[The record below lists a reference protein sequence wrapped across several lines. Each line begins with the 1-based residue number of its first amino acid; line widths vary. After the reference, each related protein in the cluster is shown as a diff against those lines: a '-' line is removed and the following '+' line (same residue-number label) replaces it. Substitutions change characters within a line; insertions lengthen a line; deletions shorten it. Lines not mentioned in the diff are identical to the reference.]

1 MAIAP
6 LLRAAMSPRRLRS
19 LVLVGVVICL
29 AAAGIAAAVTVRG
42 TASGGVDAEFDRNHG
57 PDLVVYVAADRA
69 SDTARLLS
77 ADPHVRGAGRPVASA
92 DATIIGGEQ
101 AIPVELRA
109 AQAPGSLNA
118 PVIVDGRGVRN
129 AGEVLV
135 DAGLAD
141 ADGIELGDTIT
152 VQGELGSATLTV
164 VGTGYDFTDCLYPNC
179 DPPHLWTAGATMAGL
194 VDLGVASRLVP
205 VDVDDDPRAITAVV
219 GDVRAALGDSLLG
232 WNDWAD
238 TRGDMLVET
247 DFFGA
252 FLGGFGAFVMLS
264 CAVVVASAIGART
277 VARRRMIGLYKAV
290 GYTSRQLGAA
300 IVLEH
305 LAIALIACAAGNLL
319 ASVLAPTFRV
329 GSLRVIET
337 PTWAWNGRAFLTSTV
352 AVCTIVVMATVLP
365 AVRAGRIEVAEALA
379 GTTGRR
385 RRSTVRSR
393 SEPALTRLPLT
404 AWLGLTSLRVRP
416 LRTVLNVMAVMIAV
430 VAAVVSMAI
439 DRSVDRVLDDPA
451 LAGDPAD
458 AFVSSVTAADAGT
471 VEDVLD
477 ELSAVAGWYTVADA
491 KAVAAGADVHVR
503 AIGGELGGSA
513 FVIGGGRS
521 RQHPGEAIAGF
532 GLMRE
537 LGWKVGDRVDV
548 RLVGRSLAFTVVGW
562 YRDTEDSGRI
572 LQIGMDDYRLLG
584 ADGEPGYAATA
595 VDGVGADR
603 LAAELTATLDGHGTV
618 VANQSDR
625 SGVAPFRIA
634 LGVMTLLLGLVATAH
649 ILTSVL
655 TTSRER
661 ARTFA
666 VQRAVGFDDRALRAQ
681 ALCHGGT
688 VAGLAVAAGIP
699 VGWWAQAA
707 LGDWLTREI
716 GVGPGISIGPNALQL
731 ATIATVT
738 VIAVA
743 AATVVATQITLR
755 RPAPSLIA
763 RD

>member
-42 TASGGVDAEFDRNHG
+42 AASSRVDAEFARNHG
-57 PDLVVYVAADRA
+57 PDLVLYIAADRA
-69 SDTARLLS
+69 SDAARLLT
-77 ADPHVRGAGRPVASA
+77 AHPHVRGTGRPVASA
-92 DATIIGGEQ
+92 DAAIVGGGP

-109 AQAPGSLNA
+109 SQAAGSLNA
-118 PVIVDGRGVRN
+118 PVVVDGRDVHHP
-129 AGEVLV
+129 GEVLV

-141 ADGIELGDTIT
+141 ANGIQPGDTIT
-152 VQGELGSATLTV
+152 VQGELGSAALTV

-179 DPPHLWTAGATMAGL
+179 DPPHVWTASVTMAGL
-194 VDLGVASRLVP
+194 VDLGAAPRLVP
-205 VDVDDDPRAITAVV
+205 VDIDNPETITALVD
-219 GDVRAALGDSLLG
+219 DVRAALGGALLG

-252 FLGGFGAFVMLS
+252 FLGGFGVFVMLS

-277 VARRRMIGLYKAV
+277 VARRRVIGLYKAV
-290 GYTSRQLGAA
+290 GYTARQLATA

-305 LAIALIACAAGNLL
+305 LAIAVIACAAGNLL

-337 PTWAWNGRAFLTSTV
+337 SAVAWNGRAFLTSTV
-352 AVCTIVVMATVLP
+352 AVCAIVVIATVVP
-365 AVRAGRIEVAEALA
+365 AVRAARIEVAEALA
-379 GTTGRR
+379 GTTARR
-385 RRSTVRSR
+385 RRSIARSQ

-404 AWLGLTSLRVRP
+404 AWLGLTGLRVRP
-416 LRTVLNVMAVMIAV
+416 LRTLLSVMAVMVAV
-430 VAAVVSMAI
+430 VAAIVSTAI

-458 AFVSSVTAADAGT
+458 AFVSSVPPNDAGA
-471 VEDVLD
+471 VEEILD
-477 ELSAVAGWYTVADA
+477 TLPAVAGWYAVADD
-491 KAVAAGADVHVR
+491 KADAAGTDVHIR
-503 AIGGELGGSA
+503 AIGGDPGANG
-513 FVIGGGRS
+513 FVIGGGRA
-521 RQHPGEAIAGF
+521 RQQPGEAIAGF
-532 GLMRE
+532 GLLRD

-548 RLVGRSLAFTVVGW
+548 DLLGRSLAVTIVGW
-562 YRDTEDSGRI
+562 YRETEDSGRI
-572 LQIGMDDYRLLG
+572 LQIGMDDYRSLRTES
-584 ADGEPGYAATA
+584 APGYAATA
-595 VDGVGADR
+595 VDGIGPSR
-603 LAAELTATLDGHGTV
+603 LAAELTARLHGRGTV
-618 VANQSDR
+618 VANESDS

-649 ILTSVL
+649 VLTSVL

-661 ARTFA
+661 AHTFA
-666 VQRAVGFDDRALRAQ
+666 AQRAVGFDDRGLRAQ
-681 ALCHGGT
+681 ALYQGI
-688 VAGLAVAAGIP
+688 AVAALAVVAGVP

-707 LGDWLTREI
+707 LGNWLTREI
-716 GVGPGISIGPNALQL
+716 GVGPGITIGPNAHQL

-738 VIAVA
+738 VVAVA
-743 AATVVATQITLR
+743 AATVVAAQAVLR
-755 RPAPSLIA
+755 SRVRVNCL